1 MTVMGA
7 FLMKQPLRNG
17 LGWLLLLLL
26 SIGQP
31 LMAQSNG
38 VSDSRYAVLTRGV
51 NISRWFWLNDDRSD
65 FYYQTYI
72 SDAQLAEIRA
82 TGFNHVRLPID
93 PAYLIEVSTLRV
105 LPDPQ
110 MVDHIEQAIQRI
122 LAQDLAVIVDLHPLD
137 DFKAQ
142 LMTDTGL
149 QAAFEQLWEQLAR
162 RFSPLNPERVFLEVM
177 NEPAPEDGS
186 IWPPLQERFVNA
198 MRRGAPQHTLIV
210 GGVNFNSIDGLL
222 ALPLL
227 SDRNLIY
234 NFHFYDPFIFTHQG
248 AFWLPTVGAVYN
260 LPYPS
265 TGGRCGTLP
274 DFFNEQANQDA
285 GWYCNNETWDFSR
298 IETRIQQAAVWAQ
311 QNGVRI
317 TANEFG
323 VYPSVSPPADR
334 LQWFRDTRTILER
347 YNIGWTVWGYD
358 DIFGLGYTPDSPVMD
373 AEVLAALNLTPASA
387 VAVNPSP
394 APSIPVTPLAESTS
408 LPTRPPVTLSA
419 PADLESRYALLSS
432 GVAIASWFAYN
443 PDTREHFQS
452 FMSDTQL
459 VQLRSIGF
467 RHIRLAV
474 APEALLDMNNPA
486 IPNPAVLPYLQTAID
501 RILAADLAVI
511 LDIHPRT
518 DSFKANLN
526 QLEFSAAFE
535 HFWEGLATTFR
546 NVAPDR
552 LFFEVMNQPAPEMPR
567 GWWSLQGRVVSRI
580 RAAAPNHTIIVTAS
594 DWSSPW
600 TLAQMIP
607 YPDANL
613 IYTFDFYN
621 PFAFTHQG
629 ASFSTTTA
637 PLYNLPY
644 PSTGGRC
651 GSLPDF
657 GSAQANKAAQ
667 DYCTIAPYDAAQ
679 METDLQPVTAWGQEQ
694 DVLLLVGAF
703 GVHVSAPS
711 ADRLQWFQDF
721 RQTLALNGIG
731 WTLWDYDG
739 EFGLQYTAAS
749 QMPNPAVLSALG
761 LAAP

>member
-1 MTVMGA
+1 MKRPVLKVTGWVLFWLMMGVW
-7 FLMKQPLRNG
+7 QPLV
-17 LGWLLLLLL
+17 
-26 SIGQP
+26 
-31 LMAQSNG
+31 AQSNV
-38 VSDSRYAVLTRGV
+38 VSDTRYNMLTRGV

-93 PAYLIEVSTLRV
+93 PAYLLDAATLRV

-110 MVDHIEQAIQRI
+110 MVDHIEQAVQRI
-122 LAQDLAVIVDLHPLD
+122 LGQDLAVIVDLHPLD
-137 DFKAQ
+137 EFKAQ

-149 QAAFEQLWEQLAR
+149 QAAFEQLWEQLAQ
-162 RFSPLNPERVFLEVM
+162 RFNPFNPERVFLEVM
-177 NEPAPEDGS
+177 NEPSPEDGS
-186 IWPPLQERFVNA
+186 VWPPMQERFVAA
-198 MRRGAPQHTLIV
+198 MRRGAPEHTIIV

-227 SDRNLIY
+227 ADRNLIY

-274 DFFNEQANQDA
+274 DFFDSEANQDA
-285 GWYCNNETWDFSR
+285 NWYCNNETWDSNR
-298 IETRIQQAAVWAQ
+298 MEARIQQAADWARQ
-311 QNGVRI
+311 HGVRI
-317 TANEFG
+317 TANELG

-334 LQWFRDTRTILER
+334 LQWFQDTRTLFER
-347 YNIGWTVWGYD
+347 YGIGWTVWGYD

-373 AEVLAALNLTPASA
+373 AEVLAALNLSPVSE

-394 APSIPVTPLAESTS
+394 APNIPVTPLAEATS
-408 LPTRPPVTLSA
+408 LPTSVPSTQPP
-419 PADLESRYALLSS
+419 PADLEARYSLLSS
-432 GVAIASWFAYN
+432 GVAIATWFGYS
-443 PDTREHFQS
+443 PDTREHYQS
-452 FMSDTQL
+452 FISDAQL
-459 VQLRSIGF
+459 TQLRSVGF

-474 APEALLDMNNPA
+474 APEVLMDVNNPA
-486 IPNPAVLPYLQTAID
+486 TPNPAVLPYLQTAVD

-511 LDIHPRT
+511 LDMHPRT
-518 DSFKANLN
+518 EAFKANLN
-526 QLEFSAAFE
+526 QLEFTAAFE
-535 HFWEGLATTFR
+535 HFWEGLGGTFR

-552 LFFEVMNQPAPEMPR
+552 LFLEIMNQPAPEMPR
-567 GWWSLQGRVVSRI
+567 GWWSLQGRVLSRI
-580 RAAAPNHTIIVTAS
+580 RSAAPQHTIIVTAS

-607 YPDANL
+607 YPDSNV

-629 ASFSTTTA
+629 ASFNTTTA

-651 GSLPDF
+651 GALPDF

-667 DYCTIAPYDAAQ
+667 DYCTVAPYDAAQ
-679 METDLQPVTAWGQEQ
+679 METDLQPVIDWGLEQE
-694 DVLLLVGAF
+694 VPLLAGAF
-703 GVHVSAPS
+703 GVHVSAPE

-721 RQTLALNGIG
+721 RQTLALYGTG
-731 WTLWDYDG
+731 WTIWDYDG
-739 EFGLQYTAAS
+739 EFGVQYTAAA
-749 QMPNPAVLSALG
+749 QMPNSAVLRALG
-761 LAAP
+761 LTAP